1 PPQLGPRVPAAGGGG
16 RGPRARPPHDDFFAA
31 GGHSLTAVRLTGRL
45 RRAGLAVVLDDVF
58 AAPTARS
65 LARAITTAAASSSTA
80 TALPA
85 PDIAAAHSAAVSPDA
100 VSAIPRATR
109 ASSAA
114 HAPAQETST
123 LSDEVVSSSART
135 SPPETAPDALA
146 MYGRR
151 LDHVLDLR
159 PTGSAAPIFCVH
171 PVGGTAWQFAPLARL
186 LRADRPL
193 VGLQAPTLSGHDIGA
208 RTLDELAAHYLE
220 TMRRI
225 QPHGPYRLLGYSLGG
240 NIVHAIAAAME
251 AAGEDVA
258 FAGLIDSHPLANLA
272 EQATRSLAYPAELD
286 RLLPE
291 LPDDAPELADAI
303 RAAARSLL
311 ALVPASTTPRYRG
324 PMALYAADPGIDSAR
339 TDAQLAGWR
348 AAGARLTVRRLPYSH
363 FDIVSPQ
370 GWTEVAALLD
380 ADPALRH

>member
-1 PPQLGPRVPAAGGGG
+1 MPPPGL
-16 RGPRARPPHDDFFAA
+16 RPDDDFFAA

-65 LARAITTAAASSSTA
+65 LARAITAAAAPA
-80 TALPA
+80 T
-85 PDIAAAHSAAVSPDA
+85 VSPDA
-100 VSAIPRATR
+100 ANALPRATR

-114 HAPAQETST
+114 HTPAQETSVAAG
-123 LSDEVVSSSART
+123 EVVSSSART

-151 LDHVLDLR
+151 LDHVLGLR

-193 VGLQAPTLSGHDIGA
+193 VALQAPTLSGHDIGA

-220 TMRRI
+220 TVRRI
-225 QPHGPYRLLGYSLGG
+225 QPRGPYRLLGYSLGG
-240 NIVHAIAAAME
+240 NIVHAIAAAVE
-251 AAGEDVA
+251 AAGEDIA
-258 FAGLIDSHPLANLA
+258 FVGLIDSHPLANLA

-291 LPDDAPELADAI
+291 LPEDAPELADAI

-311 ALVPASTTPRYRG
+311 ALVSASTTPRYRG